1 MEPTTEAIDNEQ
13 EKESTLNKRPL
24 FLPSDSD
31 DETPASPK
39 IAPRP
44 ASPPPSDALDL
55 FDDDAFTIKPL
66 GPAVNVEA
74 LERDARA
81 RQASQPSYTPHQI
94 LPSSSPP
101 RHEETLAKDKDSV
114 EPRPGMRKRI
124 PRLDEGRLLGRDGF
138 PALMKS
144 VKGFKIK
151 GKGHEVEDLDRLF
164 LTYEFWTHQL
174 YPKTQFRD
182 TVERVEKLCH
192 SRRMHVALGVYRD
205 EAHGKI
211 VRDEDVI
218 DLTDEDDN
226 AREPPASEPASE
238 PASSRVPSEEPSRGQ
253 TTDFDDD
260 EFEAAIREEE
270 QRSRPTKSPERNVV
284 PPKPK
289 ATFGQAGDDDFMD
302 VDGDLWDQ
310 LIEGAFDESAGN
322 VSGNTTAPKASEG
335 NDDDIWDVVDEV
347 EREQGGTTIQKAP
360 APVIS
365 EAEENWEDMYF

>member
-1 MEPTTEAIDNEQ
+1 MEPTTEAIDIEQ
-13 EKESTLNKRPL
+13 EDEPRLNKGPL

-44 ASPPPSDALDL
+44 ASPPLSDALDL
-55 FDDDAFTIKPL
+55 FDDDAFTIQPL
-66 GPAVNVEA
+66 GSTVNAEA

-101 RHEETLAKDKDSV
+101 RDEEALAKDKDAV

-164 LTYEFWTHQL
+164 LTYQFWTHQL

-218 DLTDEDDN
+218 DLTDEEGN

-238 PASSRVPSEEPSRGQ
+238 PASSSEEPSRGQ
-253 TTDFDDD
+253 TTDFNDD

-270 QRSRPTKSPERNVV
+270 QRSQPTKERERNVA
-284 PPKPK
+284 PLKPK

-302 VDGDLWDQ
+302 VEDDLWDQ
-310 LIEGAFDESAGN
+310 LIEGAFDKPEGN
-322 VSGNTTAPKASEG
+322 ASGNSTAPRISEG
-335 NDDDIWDVVDEV
+335 DDDDIWNVVDEV
-347 EREQGGTTIQKAP
+347 EREQGGTTTQKAP
-360 APVIS
+360 VPVVS